1 MIKIINKNS
10 KEKEKIN
17 YRQLGN
23 FCNSCGSKIESN
35 LLLIRQDSGNS
46 GTIISLCDK
55 CLQEL
60 KKKIEALEGVKR
72 LLAKE
77 SGDDFMIDN
86 TIKLG
91 KEWD

>member
-1 MIKIINKNS
+1 MIKVINKNS

-23 FCNSCGSKIESN
+23 FCNSCGSKIEGN

-46 GTIISLCDK
+46 GTIIILCDK

-60 KKKIEALEGVKR
+60 KKKIEALEDKNV
-72 LLAKE
+72 E
-77 SGDDFMIDN
+77 M
-86 TIKLG
+86 
-91 KEWD
+91 

>member
-1 MIKIINKNS
+1 MIKVINKNS

-35 LLLIRQDSGNS
+35 LLLMRQDSGNS

-60 KKKIEALEGVKR
+60 KNKIEALEVVNDKKIYKKTCTNR
-72 LLAKE
+72 
-77 SGDDFMIDN
+77 SN
-86 TIKLG
+86 TIKRG
-91 KEWD
+91 

>member
-1 MIKIINKNS
+1 MIKVISKNN

-60 KKKIEALEGVKR
+60 KTKIATLEEEDER
-72 LLAKE
+72 
-77 SGDDFMIDN
+77 D
-86 TIKLG
+86 
-91 KEWD
+91 

>member
-1 MIKIINKNS
+1 MIKVINKNS

-23 FCNSCGSKIESN
+23 FCNSCGSIIESN

-46 GTIISLCDK
+46 GSIISLCDK

-60 KKKIEALEGVKR
+60 KKKIEALEEENV
-72 LLAKE
+72 E
-77 SGDDFMIDN
+77 M
-86 TIKLG
+86 
-91 KEWD
+91 

>member
-1 MIKIINKNS
+1 MIEIINKNS

-23 FCNSCGSKIESN
+23 FCNSCGSIIESN

-46 GTIISLCDK
+46 GTIMSLCDK

-60 KKKIEALEGVKR
+60 KTKIEAMEDENV
-72 LLAKE
+72 
-77 SGDDFMIDN
+77 DM
-86 TIKLG
+86 
-91 KEWD
+91 

>member
-1 MIKIINKNS
+1 MIKVINKNS

-23 FCNSCGSKIESN
+23 FCNSCGSKIEGN

-46 GTIISLCDK
+46 GTIIILCDK

-60 KKKIEALEGVKR
+60 KKKIEALEEENER
-72 LLAKE
+72 
-77 SGDDFMIDN
+77 D
-86 TIKLG
+86 
-91 KEWD
+91 

>member
-1 MIKIINKNS
+1 MIKVINKNS

-17 YRQLGN
+17 YRQLGK

-46 GTIISLCDK
+46 GTIINLCDK

-60 KKKIEALEGVKR
+60 KTKIEASEV
-72 LLAKE
+72 E
-77 SGDDFMIDN
+77 N
-86 TIKLG
+86 V
-91 KEWD
+91 EV

>member
-1 MIKIINKNS
+1 MIEIINKNS

-23 FCNSCGSKIESN
+23 FCNSCGSKIETN

-46 GTIISLCDK
+46 GTIISICDK

-60 KKKIEALEGVKR
+60 KTKIEALEEEDV
-72 LLAKE
+72 E
-77 SGDDFMIDN
+77 M
-86 TIKLG
+86 
-91 KEWD
+91 

>member
-1 MIKIINKNS
+1 MIEILNKNS

-23 FCNSCGSKIESN
+23 FCNSCGSKIESYI
-35 LLLIRQDSGNS
+35 LSIRQDGGNS

-60 KKKIEALEGVKR
+60 KTKIATLEDENV
-72 LLAKE
+72 E
-77 SGDDFMIDN
+77 V
-86 TIKLG
+86 
-91 KEWD
+91 